1 MGEVGLDEQEAKQ
14 QSTYQER
21 ILKVLL
27 DNQRSLSGPE
37 IMELMG
43 IGREQRNSVY
53 TVLGRMENKRLINSR
68 PAPGDKRFNLYSLFA
83 PKSNDA
89 IVISLPPPP
98 PQETVSDVDYY
109 SETHAS
115 KGFDNSQHNSQQ
127 IVNTKE
133 DCATPEIAETL
144 DSEGVN
150 ERVNTNPLSQGGE
163 GVKCA
168 SAEVTEQIG
177 KAYANVDRELAAQV
191 TSSTPAKVG
200 ANHKEFKK
208 GDRVVIAEV
217 GSIHQGQH
225 GEVVSVWYGSGETD
239 YRVKLDKE
247 SRGSK
252 QVRVTVPK
260 GSKLTFLM
268 KL

>member
-1 MGEVGLDEQEAKQ
+1 MPESLD
-14 QSTYQER
+14 
-21 ILKVLL
+21 
-27 DNQRSLSGPE
+27 
-37 IMELMG
+37 
-43 IGREQRNSVY
+43 
-53 TVLGRMENKRLINSR
+53 
-68 PAPGDKRFNLYSLFA
+68 
-83 PKSNDA
+83 
-89 IVISLPPPP
+89 
-98 PQETVSDVDYY
+98 
-109 SETHAS
+109 S
-115 KGFDNSQHNSQQ
+115 KGINE
-127 IVNTKE
+127 IVNT
-133 DCATPEIAETL
+133 TPL
-144 DSEGVN
+144 
-150 ERVNTNPLSQGGE
+150 PQGGE

-177 KAYANVDRELAAQV
+177 KAIANVDREPAVQV
-191 TSSTPAKVG
+191 TPSTPAKVG

-217 GSIHQGQH
+217 GSMHQGQH
-225 GEVVSVWYGSGETD
+225 GEVVSVWYGSRETD